1 MGPVFAFWRT
11 PPPSLVY
18 EVSAAVVSS
27 DDTLSTAWPFKLY
40 EVSAAA
46 VFVRPYASH
55 RVELYYYF
63 KVKKEE
69 FQYHTH

>member
-1 MGPVFAFWRT
+1 M
-11 PPPSLVY
+11 
-18 EVSAAVVSS
+18 SAAVVFS
-27 DDTLSTAWPFKLY
+27 DDTLSTAWTFKLY

-46 VFVRPYASH
+46 VFVRLYASH
-55 RVELYYYF
+55 RVEFYYY